1 MAGHT
6 TNDGTGFTGSPTS
19 ITNDTQLYS
28 ALTSSR
34 YTGLVS
40 RNTPSLVIKTVSLKI
55 SQSKDTFSKARD
67 LYPVSNFSSYYDM
80 AETLVGN
87 TEFTCLDW
95 FIVNKTASYG
105 VPAFN
110 YRYVTVR
117 TAKDDC
123 LHPSSLDGT
132 LPVNREPFIIDNR
145 ADCT

>member
-6 TNDGTGFTGSPTS
+6 TNDGTGFTGSPTA
-19 ITNDTQLYS
+19 ITNDTQLFS

-40 RNTPSLVIKTVSLKI
+40 DTSQYIVIERVSLMVL
-55 SQSKDTFSKARD
+55 QSKDTFNKARA

-105 VPAFN
+105 VPAYN
-110 YRYVTVR
+110 YRCVTVSNEESE
-117 TAKDDC
+117 C
-123 LHPSSLDGT
+123 LHLPTLDGT
-132 LPVNREPFIIDNR
+132 LPVINEVDHDRQS
-145 ADCT
+145 C